1 MSECIFLLIT
11 TLLVWRFKKNI
22 YIYTPS
28 WKNVLLYSAIN
39 LNNSSH
45 VNFHPY
51 STMYHHIMDKAHVT
65 EKILEATMWPLAN
78 YCFLSIN
85 FIEIRFAYMLNPPIL
100 SVQVFSQMCA
110 PISPSPW
117 LQHKTSPSP
126 KELLSCLF
134 PALSFCYCISTGL
147 ISSGYRSFHIQW
159 IWTFLSKFI
168 KKLESP
174 QLPSFFFA
182 ILHL

>member
-1 MSECIFLLIT
+1 MWKSYEGHREVSECIFFLIT
-11 TLLVWRFKKNI
+11 TLLVWRFKKQYL

-28 WKNVLLYSAIN
+28 WENVLLYSAIN

-78 YCFLSIN
+78 YCF
-85 FIEIRFAYMLNPPIL
+85 IEIRFAYIINPPIL
-100 SVQVFSQMCA
+100 CVHVFSQMCA
-110 PISPSPW
+110 PIYPSPW
-117 LQHKTSPSP
+117 LQRKTSHHPKSFSLVSSQPFHSATAYPLVWFPS
-126 KELLSCLF
+126 
-134 PALSFCYCISTGL
+134 
-147 ISSGYRSFHIQW
+147 
-159 IWTFLSKFI
+159 LSKFI
-168 KKLESP
+168 N
-174 QLPSFFFA
+174 FFIA